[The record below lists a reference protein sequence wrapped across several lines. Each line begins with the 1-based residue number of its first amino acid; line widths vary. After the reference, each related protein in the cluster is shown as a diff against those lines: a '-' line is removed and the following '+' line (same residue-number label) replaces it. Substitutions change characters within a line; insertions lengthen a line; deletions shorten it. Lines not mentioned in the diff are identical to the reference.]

1 MKKLVQCRNIF
12 VSTCS
17 VLAVGFCIF
26 ALTSTVAAQTATATS
41 ATGQV
46 PLPHVQFN
54 VSSIPQPKA
63 GRGYAYSLCT
73 GQVIPDADI
82 WGKIG
87 VHAHVTPAKGLKY
100 DTAHPCGPV
109 SDSVNPMVSGGNP
122 PYHFQLDPGGFP
134 PIGVHLGLNGTLYG
148 QPVGR
153 PPLGGYQP
161 FSVCAVD
168 LSGNQDCQ
176 KVTYSEPPATADKYQ
191 SKNPSNAGAPS
202 HKVPILIIGSGVLV
216 GAIVGAAAAG
226 SSSSSSSSGMCTGT
240 SSSNACGACTS
251 DSQCPGGGC
260 WTGNPPAPFCSG
272 PNSPN

>member
-1 MKKLVQCRNIF
+1 MKKPVQCLNVFDLTNIILPVAVCMF
-12 VSTCS
+12 VSVS
-17 VLAVGFCIF
+17 AAV
-26 ALTSTVAAQTATATS
+26 AQTTAVPP
-41 ATGQV
+41 ANGQV

-122 PYHFQLDPGGFP
+122 PYHFQLDTGGFP

-148 QPVGR
+148 QPVGM

-168 LSGNQDCQ
+168 LNGNQDCQ
-176 KVTYSEPPATADKYQ
+176 KVTYSEPPQTQAKAKVGHHG
-191 SKNPSNAGAPS
+191 PSPLVLGA
-202 HKVPILIIGSGVLV
+202 V
-216 GAIVGAAAAG
+216 GLGLAAVGAAAAA
-226 SSSSSSSSGMCTGT
+226 SSSSSSGGT
-240 SSSNACGACTS
+240 LNGHCAGGSSSNACGACTCAANACNPS
-251 DSQCPGGGC
+251 SQCGGGDC
-260 WTGNPPAPFCSG
+260 WTSSPIPPFCS
-272 PNSPN
+272 